1 MKDRNGN
8 TDWKQLVQDL
18 LVENDK
24 EKIKTKAF
32 ELENALFAR
41 GQELPI
47 NGKAGGERQEM
58 RDASRKLL
66 QVKIEKLGFPID
78 PKFLGGSDRSVDPQ

>member
-1 MKDRNGN
+1 MEMVIRTGSSWSRTCWSKTIRI
-8 TDWKQLVQDL
+8 
-18 LVENDK
+18 
-24 EKIKTKAF
+24 KIKTKAF